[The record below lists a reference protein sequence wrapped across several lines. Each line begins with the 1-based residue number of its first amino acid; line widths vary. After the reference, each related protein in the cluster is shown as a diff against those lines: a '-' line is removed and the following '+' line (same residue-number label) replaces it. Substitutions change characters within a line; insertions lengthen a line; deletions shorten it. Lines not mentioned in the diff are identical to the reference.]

1 MAKKVK
7 KYSDDNPTVRAIH
20 KYEKEIEALQVKYD
34 EANNAQDWSMRHF
47 YYNQMQAKRANM
59 QLLIDKMKR
68 RMPNAGY

>member
-1 MAKKVK
+1 MAKKTK
-7 KYSDDNPTVRAIH
+7 KYSVDNPDVRAIN
-20 KYEKEIEALQVKYD
+20 KYEQEIAALQKKY
-34 EANNAQDWSMRHF
+34 EQANEAQDWSMRHF